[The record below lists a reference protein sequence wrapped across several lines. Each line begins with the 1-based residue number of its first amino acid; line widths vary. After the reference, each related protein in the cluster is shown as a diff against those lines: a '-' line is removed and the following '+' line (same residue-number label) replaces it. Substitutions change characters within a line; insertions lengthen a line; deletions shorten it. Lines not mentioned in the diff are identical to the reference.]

1 MGDLSGVEVVH
12 PLQDLLDELRGLLLA
27 QRLLLRQEVEQLPS
41 RDPETQT
48 PITHQSPE
56 VTAKKCNITTPVRP
70 GKTFLKRN
78 SRQNTTE
85 AFFESF
91 SLVSDLKTEDL
102 RDSQLQDEHHIRPVL
117 VDVVQRDD
125 VGMLNLLQD
134 VDLPLDLLPPHSS
147 RARHALTL
155 LDELGGKFQ
164 TRALLSAL
172 FDDGKLPADV
182 QKRREK

>member
-1 MGDLSGVEVVH
+1 MHLG
-12 PLQDLLDELRGLLLA
+12 
-27 QRLLLRQEVEQLPS
+27 
-41 RDPETQT
+41 
-48 PITHQSPE
+48 
-56 VTAKKCNITTPVRP
+56 
-70 GKTFLKRN
+70 
-78 SRQNTTE
+78 
-85 AFFESF
+85 ESF
-91 SLVSDLKTEDL
+91 TLISDLKTEDL
-102 RDSQLQDEHHIRPVL
+102 RDSQLQDEHHVRPVL
-117 VDVVQRDD
+117 IDIVQRDD

-182 QKRREK
+182 QKRREKTNVKPDTS